1 MEEVKF
7 DFEDLKVYQKALDF
21 VDSVYKVN
29 KKFPKEE
36 LYSLTSQFIRASN
49 SIAQNI
55 AEGYDETRPLFL
67 RYAKIAKGSLRECV
81 VCTTIAYR
89 QKYNSEQENNE
100 MRYNLAEMSKML
112 SGLVK
117 FVKSKT

>member
-1 MEEVKF
+1 MEEIKF

-21 VDSVYKVN
+21 VDSVYKIT

-36 LYSLTSQFIRASN
+36 LYILTSQFIRASN

-55 AEGYDETRPLFL
+55 AEGYGETRPLFL

-81 VCTTIAYR
+81 VCVTIAFR
-89 QKYNSEQENNE
+89 QKYISDKEKNE
-100 MRYNLAEMSKML
+100 LRYSLAEVSKML
-112 SGLVK
+112 SGLMNY
-117 FVKSKT
+117 VKSKN

>member
-1 MEEVKF
+1 MEEIKF

-21 VDSVYKVN
+21 VDSVYKIT

-36 LYSLTSQFIRASN
+36 LYILTSQFIRASN

-55 AEGYDETRPLFL
+55 AEGYGETRPLFL

-81 VCTTIAYR
+81 VCVAIAFR
-89 QKYNSEQENNE
+89 QKYISDKEKNE
-100 MRYNLAEMSKML
+100 LRYSLAEVSKML
-112 SGLVK
+112 SGLMNY
-117 FVKSKT
+117 VKSKN